1 MVKVYKLLIIAL
13 SLLPLYVFADITV
26 APVFTDN
33 MVIQQ
38 EKPVYVWGKAPAGEK
53 IKISFM
59 SQRSST
65 VADANGEWIAVLK
78 AVSATKKP
86 QKLVVS
92 SRSEKIVLS
101 NILVGEVWLASGQS
115 NMEYSMNNHPHH
127 ARPKKGDPEVLYKEF
142 KAADSP
148 IIRTMYVEC
157 SNNGEILP
165 TAGWKMLSE
174 ESLAP
179 VSAAGYFF
187 AKNLSDSLDV
197 PVGLISSSWGGSM
210 IESWMPEEAFKG
222 SPQLNDGYANGSYY
236 GLPVADHYRTM
247 IAPLAPFSMRGF
259 LWYQGE
265 ANVLDQ
271 RGVGYDVKQRALIDG
286 WRKAWHDDAMPFY
299 FVQLAPY
306 LYSDR
311 KGDENGLPWDALPK
325 FWEEQAS
332 CLDVPHTGMIVIN
345 DLVDNLKDIHPP
357 YKWIVGK
364 RLALL
369 ALNKTYGR
377 DVVSSGPTFK
387 SMEVEGDKVILTFE
401 NADGLKTRDGKMPD
415 NFKLKNTKN
424 RYNTAKAQI
433 VDNKVVLSSKTD
445 MARPVTVR
453 YCWSDSS
460 QPNLCNGAGLPA
472 APFRAT
478 EKIK

>member
-1 MVKVYKLLIIAL
+1 MAKVYKLLIIVL
-13 SLLPLYVFADITV
+13 SLLPLYVFAGITV

-59 SQRSST
+59 SQRASVS
-65 VADANGEWIAVLK
+65 ADTNGEWMAVLK

-92 SRSEKIVLS
+92 SKSEKIVLS

-127 ARPKKGDPEVLYKEF
+127 ARPQKGDSEVLYKEF

-148 IIRTMYVEC
+148 IIRTMYINY
-157 SNNGEILP
+157 SYNGEILP
-165 TAGWKMLSE
+165 TAGWKMLSA

-210 IESWMPEEAFKG
+210 IESWMPHDAFT
-222 SPQLNDGYANGSYY
+222 STSQLMEGYNDGLYH
-236 GLPVADHYRTM
+236 GLPVGDHYYPM

-265 ANVLDQ
+265 ANVLDS
-271 RGVGYDVKQRALIDG
+271 RGAGYDVKQRALIDG
-286 WRKAWHDDAMPFY
+286 WRKAWRDESMPFY

-325 FWEEQAS
+325 FWRQQAAT
-332 CLDVPHTGMIVIN
+332 LDVPNTGMIVIN
-345 DLVDNLKDIHPP
+345 DLVDDLKDIHPP
-357 YKWIVGK
+357 YKWIVGR

-369 ALNKTYGR
+369 ALNKTYAR
-377 DVVSSGPTFK
+377 DVVCSGPVFK
-387 SMEVEGDKVILTFE
+387 SMAVEDNKVILTFE
-401 NADGLKTRDGKMPD
+401 NSEGLKTRDGKAPD
-415 NFKLKNTKN
+415 CFKLKNTKN

-433 VDNKVVLSSKTD
+433 VGNKVILSSKTEI
-445 MARPVTVR
+445 ARPVVVR

-460 QPNLCNGAGLPA
+460 VPNLCNGAGLPA
-472 APFRAT
+472 APFRAA
-478 EKIK
+478 ENLK